1 MVAERRKVHHIFK
14 YGGRCQVGQ
23 FIVSNHTTFIFQ
35 YFEFLSY
42 IRLRVANLIQD
53 SFKHYLIFGVE
64 RTLDSVALRA
74 FFGLHW
80 NYYHCQV
87 EQLSLFADRCRLNKE
102 NWSKFSK
109 LCRTMSIHHKQ
120 ASNPYSLTLEKSFWM
135 WTFIPHWLMK
145 TLIYA
150 DKHIIIS
157 YIQSHKSRI
166 TKYLHY
172 D

>member
-1 MVAERRKVHHIFK
+1 MS
-14 YGGRCQVGQ
+14 GRSIYCLWSHN
-23 FIVSNHTTFIFQ
+23 IYLSIFQ
-35 YFEFLSY
+35 ISILLQIEIWPDWVLPILTKIHSNIIWFFCGKNTGLSCLES
-42 IRLRVANLIQD
+42 I
-53 SFKHYLIFGVE
+53 
-64 RTLDSVALRA
+64 

-80 NYYHCQV
+80 NCYHCQV

-109 LCRTMSIHHKQ
+109 MCRTMYIHHKQ
-120 ASNPYSLTLEKSFWM
+120 ASNPYSLTLELFFWM

-166 TKYLHY
+166 TKYLHF